1 MRSSISNKSRVGEEH
16 LVGSLFLLM
25 QNVDSVYHLFI
36 GGGQD
41 FTSVTAEI
49 SEIYLLMIKN
59 SPNHLIFTL
68 ALCYNICGRILK

>member
-36 GGGQD
+36 GGDKTLQV
-41 FTSVTAEI
+41 SLPK
-49 SEIYLLMIKN
+49 SPRYIY
-59 SPNHLIFTL
+59 
-68 ALCYNICGRILK
+68 